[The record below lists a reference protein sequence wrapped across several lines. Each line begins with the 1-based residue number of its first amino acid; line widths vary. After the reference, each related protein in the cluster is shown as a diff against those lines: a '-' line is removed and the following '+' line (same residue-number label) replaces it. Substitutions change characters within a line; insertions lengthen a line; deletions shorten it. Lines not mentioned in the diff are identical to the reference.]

1 MCDDNQITA
10 NVHAHDFSESLTK
23 GLHDSTGVHL
33 IHATE
38 PVFFYI
44 LLEPF
49 LLVIQWVTNMILF
62 EMTAGNRLS
71 FVDLQMLS
79 RSPEVEGADGD
90 LDALIRKAQHEPVT
104 TAMADPSLDASLS
117 DSVPVTRTT
126 VQPR

>member
-1 MCDDNQITA
+1 M
-10 NVHAHDFSESLTK
+10 
-23 GLHDSTGVHL
+23 HDSTGVHL

-38 PVFFYI
+38 PVFFYM
-44 LLEPF
+44 LREPF

-62 EMTAGNRLS
+62 EITAIFSFKENRPYY
-71 FVDLQMLS
+71 VDLQMLS
-79 RSPEVEGADGD
+79 KSPEVEGVDGD

-104 TAMADPSLDASLS
+104 TAMVDPSLDSSLS